1 MFQDLEAH
9 FEDLRVGG
17 EGIGAARIMKSS
29 TRLDSVVFQLTP
41 TRTRCDLFIIAN
53 DKKEKIASGL
63 LTPFLAHLRT
73 AQDQIAKGGYSIF
86 LEPDAHADDSWFTK
100 GTVERFVRFVSNPE
114 VLERVYTIESEI
126 LQIEEAITLQGNND
140 SGQGPVEYKEA
151 KPAGNFAGTKSTADV
166 NEEKAIVLYKP
177 GEHQPQTDLQEENSR
192 VQFLKVLETRK
203 SVLQKEQGMAFAR
216 AVAAGFDIDRM
227 TQMVSFSES
236 FGASRLRDACV
247 RFMEL
252 WKKKH
257 ENGQW
262 VEIEAAEAMANQ
274 LDIAAMNA
282 SGILLSNIAN
292 KQFDSNSEMA
302 SENYVKSS
310 TDGNSGER
318 PPLDQQSPNGQQ
330 QYQFLHPMY
339 PPWPM
344 HSPSSGVP
352 SFQGYPMQGV
362 PYYPAY
368 PGNGH
373 LYQPPY
379 PGMEDS
385 RTGVTPQSRKK
396 RQSSDRRESNSDSE
410 EDEEMDNEGSYS
422 QRKKAGRSRKNQSG
436 KVVIRNINYITSKAK
451 NSNDSESEA
460 ASGSEND
467 ADSEDLEGSGHDL
480 VKKGTS
486 RSSKT
491 RRSRTESILYDD
503 DTVCEKEAD
512 GGHWLA
518 FQNCLL
524 KGNEDDKDGMFAMEK
539 DARRRPKSTISNDP
553 LAIGAQDDIEMK
565 DRLSD
570 MHTVGAK
577 MSRMSRGSNGEVLL
591 SSRGYDN
598 GQGLGDHVDMQFTE
612 INGRK
617 VMRRTANDEFMLNG
631 RGNQSGLRNSLDP
644 NAYEHTNKLD
654 KASSHDMTDESFVV
668 PFRSMSLNDVGPDGR
683 TAINM
688 DSELPL
694 AHQKSE
700 NSSAGIMSY
709 EPNDF
714 SLMSE
719 RGTEKRLGVYD
730 PALDYEMQV
739 CNEGSASKDKRKN
752 GVSNDVKEGSKKSEK
767 DRRSKATVDTSDK
780 KRSGGPIRKGKM
792 SKSSPLDD
800 ARARAERIRSFK
812 ADMQKMKKEK
822 EEADQKRIEAL
833 KLERQKRIA
842 SRGGPSSGHSPAP
855 TIQTRKLP
863 AKSSPGT
870 FRGSKFSDSEP
881 GSLSP
886 LQRTKIRTPLGSNG
900 VQKGSKAS
908 KSADGSKL
916 AGNKLSRSASS
927 LSEPKKE
934 NNDVTPDSKAS
945 MARIRRL
952 SEPKAISSKPGTL
965 RKAQSAEL
973 VSKPKARSA
982 EPVSKT
988 KRSDVPESKKISAI
1002 IDLDKK
1008 KAATLPELKIRTTK
1022 ESSDL
1027 RQDKPAVENI
1037 AVEKNDRPSVASEV
1051 IESYK
1056 NDLDENIIEKTVV
1069 MLEKEKKPS
1078 LAVPS
1083 SSSENL
1089 AVEEC
1094 DNINSVE
1101 RTDYAST
1108 RDPPSPFE
1116 GFIRAPAPS
1125 RLQELSNSH
1134 ETGTNCADDTPKFAN
1149 IGSTVYRAP
1158 YARVSS
1164 VEDPCTRNLEF
1175 AKALPSSSDIGST
1188 VKEIGKAHAPDIHT
1202 VRVDNN
1208 PEAAERTQVKES
1220 PKGFKRLLR
1229 FGKKNHTSGGAESN
1243 GASMNSMKQDDSATN
1258 APLPSEVFTLKNL
1271 ISQDET
1277 PTAGNVSQKSRLSLL
1292 SPFRSKTS
1300 EKR

>member
-1 MFQDLEAH
+1 
-9 FEDLRVGG
+9 
-17 EGIGAARIMKSS
+17 MKSS

-73 AQDQIAKGGYSIF
+73 AQDQIAKGGYSIL
-86 LEPDAHADDSWFTK
+86 LEPDDHVDDSWFTK
-100 GTVERFVRFVSNPE
+100 GTVERFVRFVSTPE
-114 VLERVYTIESEI
+114 ILERVYTIESEI
-126 LQIEEAITLQGNND
+126 LQIEEAIALQGNND

-177 GEHQPQTDLQEENSR
+177 GEHQPQTDSQEENSR
-192 VQFLKVLETRK
+192 VQLLKVLETRK

-227 TQMVSFSES
+227 TQLVSFSES

-262 VEIEAAEAMANQ
+262 VEIEGAEAMANQ

-292 KQFDSNSEMA
+292 KQLDSNSEMA

-310 TDGNSGER
+310 DDGNSGER
-318 PPLDQQSPNGQQ
+318 PPLDQQNPNGQQ
-330 QYQFLHPMY
+330 QYQFLHPMF

-344 HSPSSGVP
+344 HSPP
-352 SFQGYPMQGV
+352 SALPAFQGYPMQGV

-368 PGNGH
+368 PGNGP

-385 RTGVTPQSRKK
+385 RTVTPRTSQK
-396 RQSSDRRESNSDSE
+396 RRSLDRRESNSGSE
-410 EDEEMDNEGSYS
+410 EDEEMDSEGSHS
-422 QRKKAGRSRKNQSG
+422 QRKKAGRSRKNQSR

-451 NSNDSESEA
+451 NFGDSESEA
-460 ASGSEND
+460 ASGSESD
-467 ADSEDLEGSGHDL
+467 ADSHNV
-480 VKKGTS
+480 VKKETS

-491 RRSRTESILYDD
+491 RRSRSKLQDESILYDD
-503 DTVCEKEAD
+503 TGCEKEAD
-512 GGHWLA
+512 GGHWMA

-524 KGNEDDKDGMFAMEK
+524 KGNEEENDADKDGMFAMEK
-539 DARRRPKSTISNDP
+539 DARRRPKNTIANDP
-553 LAIGAQDDIEMK
+553 LAIGARDGIEMK

-577 MSRMSRGSNGEVLL
+577 MSRKSRGSNGEVLL

-598 GQGLGDHVDMQFTE
+598 GQGLGDQMELHFTE

-617 VMRRTANDEFMLNG
+617 VMPRTANDEFMLNG
-631 RGNQSGLRNSLDP
+631 RENQLGLRNSLDP
-644 NAYEHTNKLD
+644 LAVNAFEHT
-654 KASSHDMTDESFVV
+654 KASSHDMTDESFIV
-668 PFRSMSLNDVGPDGR
+668 PFRSMSLDDVGPDGR

-688 DSELPL
+688 DTELPL
-694 AHQKSE
+694 THQKSE

-709 EPNDF
+709 EPNDL
-714 SLMSE
+714 SLMPE
-719 RGTEKRLGVYD
+719 RGTEKMSGVYD

-739 CNEGSASKDKRKN
+739 CIEGSASKDKRKN
-752 GVSNDVKEGSKKSEK
+752 GVSNDVKEGSKRSEK
-767 DRRSKATVDTSDK
+767 DHRSKATVDASDK

-800 ARARAERIRSFK
+800 ARARADRIRSFK
-812 ADMQKMKKEK
+812 ADIQKMKKEK

-842 SRGGPSSGHSPAP
+842 SRGGSSSGHSPAP
-855 TIQTRKLP
+855 TAQTRKLP

-870 FRGSKFSDSEP
+870 FSGSKFSDSEP
-881 GSLSP
+881 GSSSP
-886 LQRTKIRTPLGSNG
+886 LQRTKIRTSLGSSDL
-900 VQKGSKAS
+900 QKGSKAS
-908 KSADGSKL
+908 KSTVGSKL

-934 NNDVTPDSKAS
+934 NNGVTPDSKAS
-945 MARIRRL
+945 MARLRRL

-965 RKAQSAEL
+965 RKAQSAEF

-1027 RQDKPAVENI
+1027 PPDKPVSENI
-1037 AVEKNDRPSVASEV
+1037 AKEKNNMPSVASKG

-1069 MLEKEKKPS
+1069 MLEKEKPY
-1078 LAVPS
+1078 LAVHNTS
-1083 SSSENL
+1083 SKNL
-1089 AVEEC
+1089 VVEEC
-1094 DNINSVE
+1094 NNIDSVE
-1101 RTDYAST
+1101 KTDST

-1116 GFIRAPAPS
+1116 GFIRAPVPS

-1134 ETGTNCADDTPKFAN
+1134 ETGTSYADDTPKFAN
-1149 IGSTVYRAP
+1149 IGGTVYHAP

-1164 VEDPCTRNLEF
+1164 IEDPCTRNMEF
-1175 AKALPSSSDIGST
+1175 VKAPPSSSDIGST
-1188 VKEIGKAHAPDIHT
+1188 VKEIAKAYAPDVHT
-1202 VRVDNN
+1202 VRADNN

-1229 FGKKNHTSGGAESN
+1229 FGKKNHTSAGAESN
-1243 GASMNSMKQDDSATN
+1243 GASMNSIKQDDSATN
-1258 APLPSEVFTLKNL
+1258 ASLPTEVYTLKNL

-1277 PTAGNVSQKSRLSLL
+1277 PTAGNASQKSRLSLL

>member
-1 MFQDLEAH
+1 
-9 FEDLRVGG
+9 
-17 EGIGAARIMKSS
+17 MKSS
-29 TRLDSVVFQLTP
+29 TRLDSVVFKLTP

-73 AQDQIAKGGYSIF
+73 AQDQIAKGGYSIL
-86 LEPDAHADDSWFTK
+86 LELDAHADDSWFTK

-114 VLERVYTIESEI
+114 ILERVYTIESEI
-126 LQIEEAITLQGNND
+126 LQIEEAIALQGNND
-140 SGQGPVEYKEA
+140 SGQGPFECKEA
-151 KPAGNFAGTKSTADV
+151 KPAGNFAGTRSTADV
-166 NEEKAIVLYKP
+166 NDEKAIVLYKP
-177 GEHQPQTDLQEENSR
+177 GEHKPQTDSQEVNSR
-192 VQFLKVLETRK
+192 VQLLKVLETRK

-236 FGASRLRDACV
+236 FGAARLRDACV

-262 VEIEAAEAMANQ
+262 VEIEAAEAIANQ

-282 SGILLSNIAN
+282 SGIVLSNIAN
-292 KQFDSNSEMA
+292 KQFDSNSEMS
-302 SENYVKSS
+302 SENYVRSS
-310 TDGNSGER
+310 ADGTSGEK
-318 PPLDQQSPNGQQ
+318 PPLDQQSPTGQQ

-344 HSPSSGVP
+344 HSPPSGVP
-352 SFQGYPMQGV
+352 AFQGYPMQGV

-385 RTGVTPQSRKK
+385 RMSVTPRSRQK
-396 RQSSDRRESNSDSE
+396 RQSSDRKESESDSE
-410 EDEEMDNEGSYS
+410 EEEEMDKEGSYS
-422 QRKKAGRSRKNQSG
+422 QKKKAGRSRKNQSG

-451 NSNDSESEA
+451 NSSDNESEA
-460 ASGSEND
+460 ASGLESD
-467 ADSEDLEGSGHDL
+467 ADSEDLEGNGHNL
-480 VKKGTS
+480 EKKKTS
-486 RSSKT
+486 WSSKT
-491 RRSRTESILYDD
+491 RRSRPESILYDD
-503 DTVCEKEAD
+503 GTVCEKEAD

-524 KGNEDDKDGMFAMEK
+524 KGNEEENHADKNGMFAMEK
-539 DARRRPKSTISNDP
+539 DARGRSKNTIINDP
-553 LAIGAQDDIEMK
+553 LAIGTQDGIDVK

-570 MHTVGAK
+570 MHAVDAK
-577 MSRMSRGSNGEVLL
+577 MSRMLRGSNGEVLL
-591 SSRGYDN
+591 SSQGYDN
-598 GQGLGDHVDMQFTE
+598 GQGLGDQMDMHFTE

-617 VMRRTANDEFMLNG
+617 VLPRTANDEFMLNG
-631 RGNQSGLRNSLDP
+631 RGNHSGLRNSLDSLAV

-654 KASSHDMTDESFVV
+654 KASSHNMIDESFVV
-668 PFRSMSLNDVGPDGR
+668 PFRSMSLNDGPEG
-683 TAINM
+683 TAAINM
-688 DSELPL
+688 DSELPV

-700 NSSAGIMSY
+700 KSSAGIMSY

-714 SLMSE
+714 SLMPD
-719 RGTEKRLGVYD
+719 RGTEKTFGVYD

-739 CNEGSASKDKRKN
+739 CVEGSASKDKRKN
-752 GVSNDVKEGSKKSEK
+752 GVSNDVKEGSKKLEK

-792 SKSSPLDD
+792 SKTSPLDD

-812 ADMQKMKKEK
+812 ADIQKMKKEK

-833 KLERQKRIA
+833 KLERQRRIA
-842 SRGGPSSGHSPAP
+842 SRGGSSSGHSPAP
-855 TIQTRKLP
+855 TAQTRKLP

-886 LQRTKIRTPLGSNG
+886 LQRTKIRTSLGSND
-900 VQKGSKAS
+900 VQKGAKAS
-908 KSADGSKL
+908 KSTDGSKL
-916 AGNKLSRSASS
+916 AGKKLSRSASS

-934 NNDVTPDSKAS
+934 NNDVAPDSKAS
-945 MARIRRL
+945 MARLRRL
-952 SEPKAISSKPGTL
+952 SEPKAITSKPGTL

-988 KRSDVPESKKISAI
+988 KRSDVSESKKISAI

-1022 ESSDL
+1022 DSSDFP
-1027 RQDKPAVENI
+1027 QDKPAVENI
-1037 AVEKNDRPSVASEV
+1037 TKENITKEKNDRASVASEGN
-1051 IESYK
+1051 ESYK
-1056 NDLDENIIEKTVV
+1056 SDLDENIIEKTVV
-1069 MLEKEKKPS
+1069 MLEKEKKPF
-1078 LAVPS
+1078 LAVPN

-1089 AVEEC
+1089 VVEEC
-1094 DNINSVE
+1094 DNISSVE
-1101 RTDYAST
+1101 KTDYAST

-1116 GFIRAPAPS
+1116 GFIRAPAAS
-1125 RLQELSNSH
+1125 RLQELSSSH
-1134 ETGTNCADDTPKFAN
+1134 EAGTSYADDTPKFAN

-1164 VEDPCTRNLEF
+1164 IEDPCTRNLEF
-1175 AKALPSSSDIGST
+1175 VKAPLSSSDTGST
-1188 VKEIGKAHAPDIHT
+1188 VKEIAKVHTPDIHT

-1208 PEAAERTQVKES
+1208 TEAAERTQVKES

-1229 FGKKNHTSGGAESN
+1229 FGKKNHTSAGAESN
-1243 GASMNSMKQDDSATN
+1243 GASMNSIKQNDSATN
-1258 APLPSEVFTLKNL
+1258 ASLPSEVFTLKNL

>member
-1 MFQDLEAH
+1 
-9 FEDLRVGG
+9 
-17 EGIGAARIMKSS
+17 MKSS
-29 TRLDSVVFQLTP
+29 TLLDSVVFQLTP

-73 AQDQIAKGGYSIF
+73 AQDEIAKGGYSIL
-86 LEPDAHADDSWFTK
+86 LEPDANVDASWFTK
-100 GTVERFVRFVSNPE
+100 GTMERFVRYVSTPE
-114 VLERVYTIESEI
+114 ILERVYTIESEI
-126 LQIEEAITLQGNND
+126 LQIEESIALQGNND
-140 SGQGPVEYKEA
+140 SRQGPVEYKEA

-166 NEEKAIVLYKP
+166 NEEKAIVLYKL
-177 GEHQPQTDLQEENSR
+177 GEHQPQTDSQGENSR
-192 VQFLKVLETRK
+192 VQLLKVLETRK

-227 TQMVSFSES
+227 AQMVSFSES

-292 KQFDSNSEMA
+292 KQFVSNSEMA
-302 SENYVKSS
+302 SEN
-310 TDGNSGER
+310 GNSGER

-330 QYQFLHPMY
+330 QYQYMHPMF
-339 PPWPM
+339 PPWAM
-344 HSPSSGVP
+344 HSPP
-352 SFQGYPMQGV
+352 SALPAFQGYPMQGV
-362 PYYPAY
+362 PYHPAY

-385 RTGVTPQSRKK
+385 RTSVTPRSRQK
-396 RQSSDRRESNSDSE
+396 RQSLDRRESNSDSE
-410 EDEEMDNEGSYS
+410 KDEEMDSEGSRS
-422 QRKKAGRSRKNQSG
+422 QRKKAGRSRKNKSG

-451 NSNDSESEA
+451 NSSDSELEA
-460 ASGSEND
+460 ASGLEND
-467 ADSEDLEGSGHDL
+467 ADSEDLEGNSHNP
-480 VKKGTS
+480 VNKGSS

-491 RRSRTESILYDD
+491 RRSRTKFQDESILYNDG
-503 DTVCEKEAD
+503 TVCEKEPD

-524 KGNEDDKDGMFAMEK
+524 KGNEEENHADKDGMFAMEK
-539 DARRRPKSTISNDP
+539 DARRRPKSTI
-553 LAIGAQDDIEMK
+553 A
-565 DRLSD
+565 
-570 MHTVGAK
+570 
-577 MSRMSRGSNGEVLL
+577 NGEVLL

-598 GQGLGDHVDMQFTE
+598 AQGLGDQMDMHFTE

-617 VMRRTANDEFMLNG
+617 VMPRTSNDEFMLNG
-631 RGNQSGLRNSLDP
+631 RENKSGLRNSLDP
-644 NAYEHTNKLD
+644 LAVNAFEHTNT
-654 KASSHDMTDESFVV
+654 SHDMSDESFVV
-668 PFRSMSLNDVGPDGR
+668 PFRSMLLDDVGPEGR
-683 TAINM
+683 TDINM
-688 DSELPL
+688 DSELPST
-694 AHQKSE
+694 HQKSE
-700 NSSAGIMSY
+700 NNSAGIMSY
-709 EPNDF
+709 EPNDL
-714 SLMSE
+714 SMMPE
-719 RGTEKRLGVYD
+719 RGTEKSSGVYD
-730 PALDYEMQV
+730 PAFDYDMQV
-739 CNEGSASKDKRKN
+739 CTEGSASKDKRKN

-767 DRRSKATVDTSDK
+767 DRRSKATVDTLDK

-812 ADMQKMKKEK
+812 ADIQKMKKEK

-842 SRGGPSSGHSPAP
+842 SRGGSSSGQSPAP
-855 TIQTRKLP
+855 TAQTRKLP

-881 GSLSP
+881 GSSSP
-886 LQRTKIRTPLGSNG
+886 LQRTKIRTSLGSSDL
-900 VQKGSKAS
+900 QKGSKAS
-908 KSADGSKL
+908 KSTDGSKL
-916 AGNKLSRSASS
+916 AGNKLSKSASS
-927 LSEPKKE
+927 LSELKKE
-934 NNDVTPDSKAS
+934 NNGVTPDSKAS

-952 SEPKAISSKPGTL
+952 SEPKAISSKPDGTL
-965 RKAQSAEL
+965 RKAQSAEF

-1022 ESSDL
+1022 DSSNL
-1027 RQDKPAVENI
+1027 PQDKPAAENI
-1037 AVEKNDRPSVASEV
+1037 AKEKNDRPSVASEG

-1069 MLEKEKKPS
+1069 MLEKEKPS
-1078 LAVPS
+1078 LAVS
-1083 SSSENL
+1083 STSSKNL
-1089 AVEEC
+1089 IVEEC
-1094 DNINSVE
+1094 ANIDSVE
-1101 RTDYAST
+1101 KTDYAST

-1134 ETGTNCADDTPKFAN
+1134 ETGTSYADDTPKFAN

-1164 VEDPCTRNLEF
+1164 IEDPCTRNLEF
-1175 AKALPSSSDIGST
+1175 VKAPPSSSDTGST
-1188 VKEIGKAHAPDIHT
+1188 VKEIAKAHAPDIHT

-1208 PEAAERTQVKES
+1208 PEAAEKTRAKES

-1229 FGKKNHTSGGAESN
+1229 FAKKNHTSSGAESN
-1243 GASMNSMKQDDSATN
+1243 GASMNSIKQDDSATN
-1258 APLPSEVFTLKNL
+1258 ASLPSEAYTLKNL

>member
-1 MFQDLEAH
+1 
-9 FEDLRVGG
+9 
-17 EGIGAARIMKSS
+17 MKSS
-29 TRLDSVVFQLTP
+29 TLLDSVVFQLTP

-63 LTPFLAHLRT
+63 LTPFLAHLGT
-73 AQDQIAKGGYSIF
+73 AQDQIAKGGYSIL
-86 LEPDAHADDSWFTK
+86 LEPDTDVDAPWFTK
-100 GTVERFVRFVSNPE
+100 GTVERFVRFVSTPE
-114 VLERVYTIESEI
+114 ILERVYTIESEI
-126 LQIEEAITLQGNND
+126 LQIEEAIALQGNND
-140 SGQGPVEYKEA
+140 SGQGRVEYKEA
-151 KPAGNFAGTKSTADV
+151 KSAGKFAGTKSTADV

-177 GEHQPQTDLQEENSR
+177 GEHRPQTDSQEENSR
-192 VQFLKVLETRK
+192 VQLLKVLETRK

-227 TQMVSFSES
+227 AQMVSFSES

-282 SGILLSNIAN
+282 SGIQLSNVAN

-302 SENYVKSS
+302 SDN
-310 TDGNSGER
+310 GNSGER
-318 PPLDQQSPNGQQ
+318 PPFDQQSPNGQQ
-330 QYQFLHPMY
+330 QYQYMHPMF
-339 PPWPM
+339 PPWAM
-344 HSPSSGVP
+344 HSPP
-352 SFQGYPMQGV
+352 SALPPFQGYPMQGV

-373 LYQPPY
+373 PYQHPY
-379 PGMEDS
+379 PGMENS
-385 RTGVTPQSRKK
+385 PTGVTPRSRQK
-396 RQSSDRRESNSDSE
+396 RRSLDRRESNSDSE
-410 EDEEMDNEGSYS
+410 EGEEMDSEGSHS
-422 QRKKAGRSRKNQSG
+422 QRKKAGRSRKNKSG

-451 NSNDSESEA
+451 NSSDSESEA
-460 ASGSEND
+460 ASGSEKD
-467 ADSEDLEGSGHDL
+467 VDSEDLEGNGHNP
-480 VKKGTS
+480 VNKQTS
-486 RSSKT
+486 RSPKT
-491 RRSRTESILYDD
+491 RRSRTKLQDESISYD
-503 DTVCEKEAD
+503 DTVCEKEPD

-524 KGNEDDKDGMFAMEK
+524 KGNEEERYADKDGMFAMEK
-539 DARRRPKSTISNDP
+539 DARRRPKSTI
-553 LAIGAQDDIEMK
+553 A
-565 DRLSD
+565 
-570 MHTVGAK
+570 
-577 MSRMSRGSNGEVLL
+577 NGEVLL

-598 GQGLGDHVDMQFTE
+598 AQGLGDQMDMHFTE

-617 VMRRTANDEFMLNG
+617 VMPRTANDEFMLNG
-631 RGNQSGLRNSLDP
+631 RENQSGLRNSLDP
-644 NAYEHTNKLD
+644 LAVNAFEHTNKLD
-654 KASSHDMTDESFVV
+654 KASSHDMTDESFIV
-668 PFRSMSLNDVGPDGR
+668 PFRSMSLDGVGPDGR

-688 DSELPL
+688 ESELPSM
-694 AHQKSE
+694 HQKSE
-700 NSSAGIMSY
+700 NNSAGIMSY
-709 EPNDF
+709 EPNDL
-714 SLMSE
+714 SMMPE
-719 RGTEKRLGVYD
+719 RGTEKISGVYD
-730 PALDYEMQV
+730 PAFDYEMQV
-739 CNEGSASKDKRKN
+739 CIEGSASKDKRKN
-752 GVSNDVKEGSKKSEK
+752 GVSNEAKEGSKKSEK

-842 SRGGPSSGHSPAP
+842 SRGGSSSGRSPAS
-855 TIQTRKLP
+855 TTQTRKLP

-881 GSLSP
+881 GSSSP
-886 LQRTKIRTPLGSNG
+886 LQRTKIRTSLGSSDL
-900 VQKGSKAS
+900 QKGSKAS
-908 KSADGSKL
+908 KSTDGSKL
-916 AGNKLSRSASS
+916 AGSNKLSRSASS
-927 LSEPKKE
+927 LSEPKKK
-934 NNDVTPDSKAS
+934 NNGVTPDSKAS

-952 SEPKAISSKPGTL
+952 SEPKAISSKPDTL

-973 VSKPKARSA
+973 SKPKARSA

-1022 ESSDL
+1022 DSSDL
-1027 RQDKPAVENI
+1027 PQEKPAAEII
-1037 AVEKNDRPSVASEV
+1037 AKEKNDRPSVASEG
-1051 IESYK
+1051 IQSYK

-1069 MLEKEKKPS
+1069 MLEKEKSS
-1078 LAVPS
+1078 LV
-1083 SSSENL
+1083 
-1089 AVEEC
+1089 VEEC
-1094 DNINSVE
+1094 DHIDSVE
-1101 RTDYAST
+1101 KTDYAST

-1116 GFIRAPAPS
+1116 GFIRVPVPS
-1125 RLQELSNSH
+1125 QLQELPNSH
-1134 ETGTNCADDTPKFAN
+1134 ETGTSYADDTPKFAN

-1164 VEDPCTRNLEF
+1164 IEDPCTRNLEF
-1175 AKALPSSSDIGST
+1175 VKAPPSSSDTGST
-1188 VKEIGKAHAPDIHT
+1188 VKEIAKAHAPDIHT

-1208 PEAAERTQVKES
+1208 PEAAEKTQVKES

-1229 FGKKNHTSGGAESN
+1229 FAKKNHTSAGAESN
-1243 GASMNSMKQDDSATN
+1243 GTSMSSIKQDDSATN
-1258 APLPSEVFTLKNL
+1258 ASLPGEVYTLKNL

>member
-1 MFQDLEAH
+1 
-9 FEDLRVGG
+9 
-17 EGIGAARIMKSS
+17 MKSS

-63 LTPFLAHLRT
+63 LTPFLAHLKT
-73 AQDQIAKGGYSIF
+73 AQDQIAKGGYSIL
-86 LEPDAHADDSWFTK
+86 LEPDANVDDSWFTK
-100 GTVERFVRFVSNPE
+100 GTVERFVRFVSTPE
-114 VLERVYTIESEI
+114 ILERVYTIESEI
-126 LQIEEAITLQGNND
+126 LQIEEAISLQGNND

-151 KPAGNFAGTKSTADV
+151 KPAGNFTGTKSTADV

-177 GEHQPQTDLQEENSR
+177 GEHQPQTDSQGENSR
-192 VQFLKVLETRK
+192 VQLLKVLETRK

-227 TQMVSFSES
+227 KPMISFSKS

-282 SGILLSNIAN
+282 SGILLSNITN

-302 SENYVKSS
+302 SV
-310 TDGNSGER
+310 DGNSGER
-318 PPLDQQSPNGQQ
+318 PQLDQQSPNGQQ

-339 PPWPM
+339 PPWAM
-344 HSPSSGVP
+344 HSPSSTVP
-352 SFQGYPMQGV
+352 AFQGYPMQGV

-385 RTGVTPQSRKK
+385 RTGVSPPSRKK

-410 EDEEMDNEGSYS
+410 EDEEIDGEGSHS
-422 QRKKAGRSRKNQSG
+422 QRKKGGRSRKNLSG

-451 NSNDSESEA
+451 NSSDSESEA

-467 ADSEDLEGSGHDL
+467 ADSEDLEGNGHNL
-480 VKKGTS
+480 VKKETS

-491 RRSRTESILYDD
+491 RRSRTKLQDD
-503 DTVCEKEAD
+503 GAVCEKEAD

-524 KGNEDDKDGMFAMEK
+524 KGNAEQNHADKDGMFAMEK
-539 DARRRPKSTISNDP
+539 DARRRPKNIVTNDP
-553 LAIGAQDDIEMK
+553 LAVGAQDDIEMK

-570 MHTVGAK
+570 MHIGAK
-577 MSRMSRGSNGEVLL
+577 MSRTSRGSNGEVLF

-598 GQGLGDHVDMQFTE
+598 GQGLGDQMDMHFTE
-612 INGRK
+612 TNGRK
-617 VMRRTANDEFMLNG
+617 LMPRAANDEFMLNG

-644 NAYEHTNKLD
+644 LAVNAYEHANKLD

-668 PFRSMSLNDVGPDGR
+668 PFRSMSLDGIGSDGR
-683 TAINM
+683 TTIDM
-688 DSELPL
+688 DSELPS

-700 NSSAGIMSY
+700 NGTAGIMSY
-709 EPNDF
+709 EPNVL
-714 SLMSE
+714 SLMPE
-719 RGTEKRLGVYD
+719 RGTEKSSGVYD

-752 GVSNDVKEGSKKSEK
+752 GVTSDVKEGSKKSEK
-767 DRRSKATVDTSDK
+767 DRRSKATVDASDK

-812 ADMQKMKKEK
+812 ADIQKMKKEK

-833 KLERQKRIA
+833 KMERQKRIT
-842 SRGGPSSGHSPAP
+842 SRGGSSSVHSPAP
-855 TIQTRKLP
+855 TAQTRKLP
-863 AKSSPGT
+863 AKNPPGT

-881 GSLSP
+881 GSSSP
-886 LQRTKIRTPLGSNG
+886 LQRTKIRASLGSSN
-900 VQKGSKAS
+900 VQKGSRAS
-908 KSADGSKL
+908 KSNDGSKL
-916 AGNKLSRSASS
+916 EGNKLSRSASS

-934 NNDVTPDSKAS
+934 NGVTPDSKAS
-945 MARIRRL
+945 MERLRRL

-965 RKAQSAEL
+965 RKARSAEIM
-973 VSKPKARSA
+973 SKPKARSA
-982 EPVSKT
+982 EAVSKT

-1008 KAATLPELKIRTTK
+1008 KAATLPELKIRATK
-1022 ESSDL
+1022 ESSKFPPD
-1027 RQDKPAVENI
+1027 QPTAEHI
-1037 AVEKNDRPSVASEV
+1037 ANEKINMPSVASKG

-1069 MLEKEKKPS
+1069 MLEKEKPYLS
-1078 LAVPS
+1078 VHNTS
-1083 SSSENL
+1083 SKNL
-1089 AVEEC
+1089 VVEERN
-1094 DNINSVE
+1094 NIDTVE
-1101 RTDYAST
+1101 KTDYAST

-1116 GFIRAPAPS
+1116 GFIRAPVS
-1125 RLQELSNSH
+1125 NRLQELSNAH
-1134 ETGTNCADDTPKFAN
+1134 ETGTSYADDTPKFAN
-1149 IGSTVYRAP
+1149 IGSTAYRAP

-1164 VEDPCTRNLEF
+1164 IEDPCTRNLDF
-1175 AKALPSSSDIGST
+1175 VKAPLSSSDTGST
-1188 VKEIGKAHAPDIHT
+1188 VKEIAKAHAPDIHT
-1202 VRVDNN
+1202 VRVDDN
-1208 PEAAERTQVKES
+1208 PEAAERTQAKES
-1220 PKGFKRLLR
+1220 PKGLKRLLR
-1229 FGKKNHTSGGAESN
+1229 FGKKNHNSAGAESN
-1243 GASMNSMKQDDSATN
+1243 GASMNSIRQDDNTTKASV
-1258 APLPSEVFTLKNL
+1258 PSEVFTLKNL

-1277 PTAGNVSQKSRLSLL
+1277 PTAGNVSQKTRLAKKGDDSIQYQRLFKCSYGLSAGGVTQHSSFMIFSHSSL
-1292 SPFRSKTS
+1292 
-1300 EKR
+1300 

>member
-1 MFQDLEAH
+1 
-9 FEDLRVGG
+9 
-17 EGIGAARIMKSS
+17 MKSS

-41 TRTRCDLFIIAN
+41 TRTRCDLYIIAN

-63 LTPFLAHLRT
+63 LTPFLAHLKT
-73 AQDQIAKGGYSIF
+73 AQDQIAKGGYSIL
-86 LEPDAHADDSWFTK
+86 LEPDAHVDDSWFTK

-114 VLERVYTIESEI
+114 ILERVYTIESEI
-126 LQIEEAITLQGNND
+126 LQIEEAIALQGNND
-140 SGQGPVEYKEA
+140 SGQGLIEYKEA
-151 KPAGNFAGTKSTADV
+151 KPAGKFEGSKSTTDV
-166 NEEKAIVLYKP
+166 NEEKAIVFYKP
-177 GEHQPQTDLQEENSR
+177 GEHQPQSDPQAENTR
-192 VQFLKVLETRK
+192 VQLLKVLETRK

-216 AVAAGFDIDRM
+216 SVAAGFDIDHM

-236 FGASRLRDACV
+236 FGASRLKDACV

-262 VEIEAAEAMANQ
+262 VEIGAAEAMANQ
-274 LDIAAMNA
+274 FDIAAMNA

-310 TDGNSGER
+310 ADGER
-318 PPLDQQSPNGQQ
+318 PPLDQQSPNGEQ
-330 QYQFLHPMY
+330 QYQYMHPMY

-344 HSPSSGVP
+344 HSPP
-352 SFQGYPMQGV
+352 SALPAFQGYPMQGV

-385 RTGVTPQSRKK
+385 RMGVAPRSRQK
-396 RQSSDRRESNSDSE
+396 RQSSDGRERNSNSE
-410 EDEEMDNEGSYS
+410 EDEEMDSEGSHS

-436 KVVIRNINYITSKAK
+436 KIVIRNINYITSKAK
-451 NSNDSESEA
+451 NSSDSESEA
-460 ASGSEND
+460 ASGPENN
-467 ADSEDLEGSGHDL
+467 ADSEDLEDIGNSL
-480 VKKGTS
+480 VKKETAIP
-486 RSSKT
+486 SKT
-491 RRSRTESILYDD
+491 RQRRSKLQDD
-503 DTVCEKEAD
+503 ATVCEKEAD
-512 GGHWLA
+512 GGNWLA

-524 KGNEDDKDGMFAMEK
+524 KGNEEENHSDKDGMFAMEK
-539 DARRRPKSTISNDP
+539 AARRRTKNTGTNDP
-553 LAIGAQDDIEMK
+553 LAIGGQEGIVMK

-577 MSRMSRGSNGEVLL
+577 MSRISRGSNGEVIF
-591 SSRGYDN
+591 SNISYDN
-598 GQGLGDHVDMQFTE
+598 SEGLGDQMHMHFTE

-617 VMRRTANDEFMLNG
+617 VMPRTANDEFMLNG

-644 NAYEHTNKLD
+644 LAVNAYEHSNRLD

-668 PFRSMSLNDVGPDGR
+668 PFRSMSLDDVRPGGR

-688 DSELPL
+688 DSELPS

-700 NSSAGIMSY
+700 NNSAGIMSY
-709 EPNDF
+709 EPNDL
-714 SLMSE
+714 SLMPE
-719 RGTEKRLGVYD
+719 RGTEIRTGVYD

-739 CNEGSASKDKRKN
+739 CIEGSASKDKRKN
-752 GVSNDVKEGSKKSEK
+752 GVSNDSKKGSKKSEK
-767 DRRSKATVDTSDK
+767 DRSSKATIDALDK

-812 ADMQKMKKEK
+812 ADIQKMKKEK
-822 EEADQKRIEAL
+822 EDADQKRIEAL

-842 SRGGPSSGHSPAP
+842 SRGDSSSGAPAP
-855 TIQTRKLP
+855 TVQARKLP

-881 GSLSP
+881 GSSSP
-886 LQRTKIRTPLGSNG
+886 LQRTKIRTLLGSSDLK
-900 VQKGSKAS
+900 KGSKAS
-908 KSADGSKL
+908 KSTDGSRSE
-916 AGNKLSRSASS
+916 GNKLSRSASC

-934 NNDVTPDSKAS
+934 NNGVTPDSKAS
-945 MARIRRL
+945 MERLRRL
-952 SEPKAISSKPGTL
+952 SEPKAISTKPGTL
-965 RKAQSAEL
+965 RKVQSTEF

-988 KRSDVPESKKISAI
+988 KRSDVPENKKISEI

-1027 RQDKPAVENI
+1027 PQAKPAAEII
-1037 AVEKNDRPSVASEV
+1037 AKVKHDRPSVASEG

-1056 NDLDENIIEKTVV
+1056 NDIDENIIEKTVV
-1069 MLEKEKKPS
+1069 MLEKEKPF
-1078 LAVPS
+1078 LAVPN
-1083 SSSENL
+1083 SSSEDL
-1089 AVEEC
+1089 VVEDC
-1094 DNINSVE
+1094 DSIDSVE
-1101 RTDYAST
+1101 KTDYAST

-1134 ETGTNCADDTPKFAN
+1134 ETGTNYADDTPKFAN

-1164 VEDPCTRNLEF
+1164 IEDPCTRNLEF
-1175 AKALPSSSDIGST
+1175 VKAPPSSSDIGST
-1188 VKEIGKAHAPDIHT
+1188 VKEIAKAYAPDIHT

-1208 PEAAERTQVKES
+1208 PEGAERTQVKES

-1229 FGKKNHTSGGAESN
+1229 LGKKNHTSVGAESN
-1243 GASMNSMKQDDSATN
+1243 GASMNSIKQDDSATN
-1258 APLPSEVFTLKNL
+1258 ATLPSEVFTLKNL